1 LRALPGLDRRV
12 NAIMH
17 GSSLHPN
24 MSSRREAPERA
35 LRLVIGC
42 DLGAPSELLRDALR
56 IGTALTSRGHQV
68 TYVVG
73 DPIALM
79 DQAGAS
85 ITSGLRQAPVMRA
98 APHLVMKR
106 PQTDGFADRLAVMGF
121 DDKQTLI
128 TLASVWNTE
137 LASLQPNAII
147 GIGTPIL
154 WLVGPAYAPTFA
166 VGNGSVLP
174 PALGNSFPRLTA
186 NSTPLAD
193 DIVMLAN
200 ANAVLSRMGRPS
212 LATLG
217 EIITECRPILYGLS
231 ALDPYLQLRS
241 NRTTGLLGVIT
252 NPCLPPESE
261 RLAVF
266 LDVNC
271 PNIEMMILALGG
283 GVHDVPRDICVTG
296 ATAGMRR
303 FLQQQPH
310 VTLFPNYTSLMDQAK
325 HASVFIHHGVQDVT
339 QQCLILG
346 RPQLIV
352 PWTAEQ
358 EMLNYMVGWMGIT
371 WSKSPSI
378 SIDEMAVTLQ
388 DLLQDTAL
396 LVSAQHHSRQLANTD
411 IGDALPAMIEEIEG
425 VRELV

>member
-1 LRALPGLDRRV
+1 
-12 NAIMH
+12 MH
-17 GSSLHPN
+17 GSSPPPDPTK
-24 MSSRREAPERA
+24 RREPSARA

-56 IGTALTSRGHQV
+56 IGKALTNRGHQV
-68 TYVVG
+68 TYLVG

-79 DQAGAS
+79 DQAGSS
-85 ITSGLRQAPVMRA
+85 IASGLRQAPVTRA

-106 PQTDGFADRLAVMGF
+106 PPMDGFADRLAVTGF

-128 TLASVWNTE
+128 TLASVWNAE
-137 LASLQPNAII
+137 LASIQPDAII

-154 WLVGPAYAPTFA
+154 WLVGHAHAPTFA
-166 VGNGSVLP
+166 VGNGSVLA

-193 DIVMLAN
+193 DNAMLDN

-217 EIITECRPILYGLS
+217 ELVTECQPILYGLS

-241 NRTTGLLGVIT
+241 NRTTGLLGTIP
-252 NPCLPPESE
+252 NPSLPPESA
-261 RLAVF
+261 RLAAF
-266 LDVNC
+266 MDVNC
-271 PNIEMMILALGG
+271 PNIEMLILALAGFS
-283 GVHDVPRDICVTG
+283 HDVPLDICITG

-303 FLQQQPH
+303 FLQQQPD
-310 VTLFPNYTSLMDQAK
+310 VTLWPDYISLMDRAER
-325 HASVFIHHGVQDVT
+325 ANVLIHHGVQDVT
-339 QQCLILG
+339 QQCLVLG
-346 RPQLIV
+346 RPQLII

-371 WSKSPSI
+371 WSKPPTI
-378 SIDEMAVTLQ
+378 SIDEMVATLQ
-388 DLLQDTAL
+388 DLSKDTSL
-396 LVSAQHHSRQLANTD
+396 SISAQHHSSQLAKTD
-411 IGDALPAMIEEIEG
+411 IGDALPAMIEQIEK
-425 VRELV
+425 VRELVSDTFSYYALPT

>member
-1 LRALPGLDRRV
+1 
-12 NAIMH
+12 MH
-17 GSSLHPN
+17 GSSLAPN
-24 MSSRREAPERA
+24 KSNRRDAPGRP

-42 DLGAPSELLRDALR
+42 DMGAASELLRDALR
-56 IGTALTSRGHQV
+56 IGTALANLGHQI
-68 TYVVG
+68 TYLVG
-73 DPIALM
+73 DPIALV
-79 DQAGAS
+79 DQAGSS

-128 TLASVWNTE
+128 TLASVWNAE
-137 LASLQPNAII
+137 LASLQPDAII

-154 WLVGPAYAPTFA
+154 WLVGPAHAPTFA

-217 EIITECRPILYGLS
+217 EIITECRPFLYGLS
-231 ALDPYLQLRS
+231 AFDPYLQLRS
-241 NRTTGLLGVIT
+241 NRTNGLLDATT

-283 GVHDVPRDICVTG
+283 GAHDIPVDICVTG
-296 ATAGMRR
+296 ATSGMRR
-303 FLQQQPH
+303 FLQQQPD
-310 VTLFPNYTSLMDQAK
+310 VTLFPSYASLMDQAK
-325 HASVFIHHGVQDVT
+325 HASVFVHHGAQDVT
-339 QQCLILG
+339 QQCLVLG
-346 RPQLIV
+346 RPQLIL
-352 PWTAEQ
+352 PWTPEQ

-378 SIDEMAVTLQ
+378 SIDEMTATLR

-396 LVSAQHHSRQLANTD
+396 LVSAQHHARQLANTD
-411 IGDALPAMIEEIEG
+411 IGDALPAMIEEMES